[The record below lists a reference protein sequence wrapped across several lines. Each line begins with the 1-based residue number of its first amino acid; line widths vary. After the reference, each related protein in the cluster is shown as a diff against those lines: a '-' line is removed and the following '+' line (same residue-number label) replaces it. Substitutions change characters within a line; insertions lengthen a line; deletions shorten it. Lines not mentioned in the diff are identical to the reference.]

1 MEYKLKYLP
10 LFIMIFNFAF
20 SQKTESIKL
29 ENCIKKTVNEFFIE
43 IGRIDKKE
51 LNNFHVVQIIEIRD
65 IKVLGYN
72 TFGIYRCTDSS
83 SHSQNYIL
91 LKKDGK
97 IKILNSKN
105 SVKDI
110 AEILKFLD
118 DAKMNDDVKLDY
130 LKLCVRL
137 MDDNYHYI
145 MDKKINEQDWVK
157 CD

>member
-1 MEYKLKYLP
+1 
-10 LFIMIFNFAF
+10 MIFNFAF
-20 SQKTESIKL
+20 SQKTEPIKL

-43 IGRIDKKE
+43 IGRIDKQE
-51 LNNFHVVQIIEIRD
+51 LNNSHIVQIIEIKE

-72 TFGIYRCTDSS
+72 KFGIYRCTDFS

-91 LKKDGK
+91 LKNDDK

-118 DAKMNDDVKLDY
+118 NTKMSDDIKLDY
-130 LKLCVRL
+130 LKLCIKL

-145 MDKKINEQDWVK
+145 VDKEINEQDWIS
-157 CD
+157 CN